1 MSAVAMRQVG
11 ERIPGRIARVR
22 QIRLEQRDGR
32 GFVYVLTNSLRGPRR
47 KREVS

>member
-22 QIRLEQRDGR
+22 QIRLEHA
-32 GFVYVLTNSLRGPRR
+32 TAAAS
-47 KREVS
+47 SSTC